1 MNKFDEMMRRDD
13 LWFQIA
19 ITVAVLVFFS
29 VGVGTLIAL
38 FAGSTAAIGARID
51 IVYKLGLIGAG
62 LITFCTVAWRGLLAT
77 QQVDAQ
83 RKQIEKLS
91 SQISMTEESNL
102 ATLLQ
107 KGAELI
113 SDDSKPGYVS
123 AGIATLRAV
132 LTSPN
137 SKFATE
143 AMDLIAD
150 FIQANYRHSQTGV
163 AYQSASAA
171 LLAGERL
178 GRRSDRT
185 LVFEV
190 PKEESDDMTYWV
202 PIHGVTGVAYFGGD
216 IVGDDFRDAEP
227 IKARFHHV
235 RFYSDD
241 VAVVTPRHSRCTFV
255 RCRIIAIADDNAF
268 ERNTFKYCDFS
279 NAQLN
284 VSKVAITDMRPDGNY
299 FTPDNPPYSPHEID
313 WLSKLETVPPVDD
326 EIPF

>member
-1 MNKFDEMMRRDD
+1 MNKFDELMRRDD

-29 VGVGTLIAL
+29 VGLGTLVAL
-38 FAGSTAAIGARID
+38 FAGSTATIGARID
-51 IVYKLGLIGAG
+51 IVYKLGLMGAG

-137 SKFATE
+137 PKFAIE

-171 LLAGERL
+171 LVAGERL

-185 LVFEV
+185 LVFEA
-190 PKEESDDMTYWV
+190 PAEEFDEMTYWV

-216 IVGDDFRDAEP
+216 IIGDDFAVGEP
-227 IKARFHHV
+227 VKARFHNV
-235 RFYSDD
+235 RFFGGD
-241 VAVVTPRHSRCTFV
+241 VAVVTPRHGRCTFE
-255 RCRIIAIADDNAF
+255 RCKIVAIYDDNAF
-268 ERNTFKYCDFS
+268 ERNTFKNCDFS
-279 NAQLN
+279 DARLN
-284 VSKVAITDMRPDGNY
+284 VSAVAITDMRPHGNY
-299 FTPDNPPYSPHEID
+299 FTPGKPPHCPSDID
-313 WLSKLETVPPVDD
+313 WLSKLETVAPIDD

>member
-1 MNKFDEMMRRDD
+1 MNKFDEMLRRDD
-13 LWFQIA
+13 LWFQVA

-29 VGVGTLIAL
+29 VGIGTLIAL
-38 FAGSTAAIGARID
+38 FAGSTASISDRID

-62 LITFCTVAWRGLLAT
+62 LITFCTVVWRGLLAT

-91 SQISMTEESNL
+91 SQIAMTEESNL
-102 ATLLQ
+102 AALLQ

-137 SKFATE
+137 PKFAVE

-150 FIQANYRHSQTGV
+150 FIQANYRHSQAGV
-163 AYQSASAA
+163 GYESASAA

-178 GRRSDRT
+178 GRISDRT
-185 LVFEV
+185 LVFEA
-190 PKEESDDMTYWV
+190 PADESGDMTYWV
-202 PIHGVTGVAYFGGD
+202 PVHGVAGVAYFGGD
-216 IVGDDFRDAEP
+216 IIGYDFRVAAP
-227 IKARFHHV
+227 VKARFHHV
-235 RFYSDD
+235 RIYGDD
-241 VAVVTPRHSRCTFV
+241 VVVTPRHAGCTFE
-255 RCRIIAIADDNAF
+255 RCRIVAIQDDNAF
-268 ERNTFKYCDFS
+268 ERNTFKDCDFS
-279 NAQLN
+279 NAKLN
-284 VSKVAITDMRPDGNY
+284 VSRVAITDLRLQGNY
-299 FTPDNPPYSPHEID
+299 FSPDKPPYSPHDID
-313 WLSKLETVPPVDD
+313 WLLMLETAPRSDVD